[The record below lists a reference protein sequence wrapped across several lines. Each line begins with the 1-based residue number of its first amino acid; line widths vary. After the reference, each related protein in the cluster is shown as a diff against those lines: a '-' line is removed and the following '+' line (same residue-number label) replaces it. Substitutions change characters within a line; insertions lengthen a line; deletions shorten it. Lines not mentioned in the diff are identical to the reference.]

1 MVRGITTILGR
12 MLRPRVVVAGLLATV
27 AAGVTAATF
36 ASGDGGPRAAPIT
49 QIQHVIVIFD
59 ENESFDHYFGTY
71 PNATNPPGDPAFS
84 AKAGTPIPNGLTP
97 ALLTANPNSANP
109 TRLSRSQAVTCSQNH
124 NYANEQLAFD
134 AGSMDK
140 FVENTA
146 GGACTDKSIV
156 MDYYDGNTVT
166 GLWNLA
172 QNFAMSDN
180 YFGST
185 FGPSTPGALNFIAGN
200 THGATTPGSGVENGT
215 VIADPDPTGDDCA
228 AGSVTMSGQNI
239 GNLMNAA
246 GMTWGWF
253 QGGFRPTSTSGG
265 IAACGASHSNL
276 AGGASAD
283 YVPHHEPFQ
292 YFASTR
298 NDHHLPPTSTAMIGH
313 SDQAN
318 HQYDLSD
325 FDAAVAAGN
334 LPQVTF
340 LKAASFED
348 GHPGNSG
355 PLDEQRWIARVLDEV
370 QQSPDWATTAVF
382 ITYDDSDGWYDHV
395 SVPPSQGSRAPSD
408 YLGGVGICG
417 PAPGV
422 GDYQDRCGPG
432 PRLPLL
438 VVSPWVA
445 PNSLN
450 STQLEQAS
458 IIRFIEDNWSL
469 GRIGDQSFDARAAPL
484 DGIFDFDVG
493 HARAPK
499 VFLDPQ
505 TGLVVAGPPAG
516 VVAAPPLPPPPPP
529 PPPPAV
535 TPPPAGPP
543 PPVAPPP
550 APPPPPPPP
559 PSVPTKPKVT
569 ATAKRSGKK
578 LVLSLKF
585 TGLSASAGK
594 ITASVKLTL
603 KGKKIATGKGTV
615 KSGRLKLTLKAKK
628 TLKKGTY
635 KLAVTCVQP
644 RKKTNLSATLK
655 LK

>member
-1 MVRGITTILGR
+1 MR
-12 MLRPRVVVAGLLATV
+12 LRPRVVVAGLLAT
-27 AAGVTAATF
+27 AAAAITAVTL
-36 ASGDGGPRAAPIT
+36 ASGDAGPPAAAT
-49 QIQHVIVIFD
+49 KIQHVIVIFD

-71 PNATNPPGDPAFS
+71 PTATNPPGEQAFT
-84 AKAGTPIPNGLTP
+84 AKAGTPTPNGLTA
-97 ALLTANPNSANP
+97 ALLTANPNSDNP
-109 TRLSRSQAVTCSQNH
+109 ARLSPSQAVTCDQNH
-124 NYANEQLAFD
+124 NYANEQQAFD
-134 AGSMDK
+134 NGLMDK
-140 FVENTA
+140 FVQFTA
-146 GGACTDKSIV
+146 GGGCTDKSLV
-156 MDYYDGNTVT
+156 MDYFDGNTVT

-172 QNFAMSDN
+172 QNFALSDN

-185 FGPSTPGALNFIAGN
+185 FGPSTPGALNLIAGS

-239 GNLMNAA
+239 GDLMNAA

-253 QGGFRPTSTSGG
+253 QGGFKPTAMNGAT
-265 IAACGASHSNL
+265 AVCGASHSNV

-298 NDHHLPPTSTAMIGH
+298 NGHHLPPTSTAMIGH

-325 FDAAVAAGN
+325 FDAAVQAGD
-334 LPQVTF
+334 LPQVSF
-340 LKAASFED
+340 LKAAAFED
-348 GHPGNSG
+348 AHPGNSD

-370 QQSPDWATTAVF
+370 QQSPDWASTAVF

-395 SVPPSQGSRAPSD
+395 TVTPTQGSRAPSD
-408 YLGGVGICG
+408 QLGGAGICG
-417 PAPGV
+417 PLPAA

-438 VVSPWVA
+438 VVSPWVT

-484 DGIFDFDVG
+484 DGIFDFVDA
-493 HARAPK
+493 HTRAPK
-499 VFLDPQ
+499 VYLDPA
-505 TGLVVAGPPAG
+505 TGAVLPGPPPG

-529 PPPPAV
+529 PVA
-535 TPPPAGPP
+535 P

-550 APPPPPPPP
+550 APVALPVAPTPPPPPPP
-559 PSVPTKPKVT
+559 AVARPKLT
-569 ATAKRSGKK
+569 ATAKRSGRK
-578 LVLSLKF
+578 VTLSLKI
-585 TGLSASAGK
+585 TDLSASAGK
-594 ITASVKLTL
+594 ITANVKLTL
-603 KGKKIATGKGTV
+603 RGRTIATGKGTV
-615 KSGRLKLTLKAKK
+615 KAQRLRLTLRARK

-635 KLAVTCVQP
+635 KLTVVCVQP
-644 RKKTNLSATLK
+644 RKKTTLSTPLK
-655 LK
+655 LR